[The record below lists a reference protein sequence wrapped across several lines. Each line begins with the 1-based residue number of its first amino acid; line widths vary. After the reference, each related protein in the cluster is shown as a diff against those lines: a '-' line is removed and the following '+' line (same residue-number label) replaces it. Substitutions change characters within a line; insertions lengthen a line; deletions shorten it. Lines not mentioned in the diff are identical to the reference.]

1 MFLFTNTHYL
11 PWGQDY
17 YLSAP
22 VLVTV
27 GGRRIYILPYIRED
41 IYPPLYPLK
50 GCRRMNKVEKLC
62 THENGNKPVE
72 TIPGMGGRRIKEN
85 DGGGEFQYIART
97 FVNVTMYPQCNNNM
111 IIIF

>member
-1 MFLFTNTHYL
+1 VINY
-11 PWGQDY
+11 
-17 YLSAP
+17 
-22 VLVTV
+22 VLVHKHTLPSLGSRLLSFCSGV
-27 GGRRIYILPYIRED
+27 GNSGREED
-41 IYPPLYPLK
+41 LYPPLYPLK